1 MSDEC
6 RVSPAFSF
14 GTHESS
20 QLQTDDPPTYS
31 FTTQVATHYQS
42 PPGFTMITTVFV
54 IDPQGLLVRRGRSER
69 LVPWTSFRFLH
80 LHVTSGVGS
89 TGFPVYSTRL
99 RMLFASREISS
110 LHWQGETRTDQSAD
124 YVRFME
130 ELIPFATAR
139 NPRLRLR
146 YGGDPMLEAAIP
158 GVLTLFVAP
167 VLVIPFLIFKP
178 LGALLSGLKFGGLV
192 KKSLFKPVTAAIVA
206 GFGVVLNMLPW
217 STGKQFKAGDLP
229 TAELPPK
236 YRQDGV

>member
-1 MSDEC
+1 M
-6 RVSPAFSF
+6 
-14 GTHESS
+14 
-20 QLQTDDPPTYS
+20 QTDDPPSYS

-69 LVPWTSFRFLH
+69 LIPWTSIRFLH
-80 LHVTSGVGS
+80 VHVTSGVGS
-89 TGFPVYSTRL
+89 TGFPVYSARL

-130 ELIPFATAR
+130 ELIPFAVAR

-158 GVLTLFVAP
+158 GVLALFVAP

-192 KKSLFKPVTAAIVA
+192 KKSLFKPLAAATA
-206 GFGVVLNMLPW
+206 GFFGVVLNMLPW
-217 STGKQFKAGDLP
+217 STGKQFKADDLP